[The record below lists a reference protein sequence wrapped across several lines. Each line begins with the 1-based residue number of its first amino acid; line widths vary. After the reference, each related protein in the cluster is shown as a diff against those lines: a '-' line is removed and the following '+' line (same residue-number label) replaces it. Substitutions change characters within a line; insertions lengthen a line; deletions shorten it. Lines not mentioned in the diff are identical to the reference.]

1 MASKEHKISNHT
13 VAGTTWDMI
22 WTILDTLEIVRK
34 PGSATSH
41 SIIVHAGDKV
51 VIMFLLKL
59 CHLFDL
65 LYLNSLVYIFM
76 RIFMFLSCYYYWIFG
91 SPHPTVCKLVFFHLH
106 LASGLN
112 LWKFPLAIMHLHFFV
127 WRHPKTCT
135 RYLIPSLPSFS
146 QLNLRFSSRGFFI
159 SKTKR
164 RFASPQAPQTM
175 YSHQLGRTRCI
186 THSHNSLC
194 LLVSHRHK

>member
-1 MASKEHKISNHT
+1 MLCCQYLQLCILVLWFHILQSGLHWVHWAITMASKEHKISNHT

-91 SPHPTVCKLVFFHLH
+91 SPHPTVCRLVFFHLH

-135 RYLIPSLPSFS
+135 CYLIPSLPSFS
-146 QLNLRFSSRGFFI
+146 QLKFED
-159 SKTKR
+159 
-164 RFASPQAPQTM
+164 
-175 YSHQLGRTRCI
+175 HI
-186 THSHNSLC
+186 TWSLC
-194 LLVSHRHK
+194 LSHGVF